1 MVSKKKEDN
10 ILSGKCF
17 KNKNCFEY
25 LAQKILL
32 NLTEDD
38 IDEFQTLQ
46 LEDEIKGGKIQLDI
60 ASLKVYQMKSII
72 EDAIIRNPELQT
84 QIKYKS
90 VNRDKAINILMQ
102 LNDDKYLDNY
112 DLSKLPQRNPYYKPI
127 ADILKRF
134 GTKTLTQEEQEI
146 FIKEFNNNPTNIYE
160 GLKVDSRTDEK
171 IKPLDHQKKFIQQ
184 FAISNLRGVIAF
196 HGVGSGKTLTAVISS
211 YYFLR
216 MYPDRKV
223 VVISP
228 SALLFNFLAGM
239 IQYGLDIRDN
249 RYKFFTYDKYLR
261 KPFDTTGALVIID
274 EAHNFRTEITK
285 KIEIDSHGDEVEVV
299 KTNKRGFKLMHTA
312 TKNCYK
318 LILLTGTAFVNGI
331 YDIENLLSM
340 VDNRPPIS
348 NATYIDTISN
358 PANLSSYFDYK
369 ISYYER
375 GPDANFPKTIDH
387 YVDLYMS
394 PREEEEYEKM
404 KKEGTPEAQ
413 ARALKLDKE
422 ITPQKANSF
431 YSAEQ
436 YASNTILNDRGINS
450 KVEFVISKIQ
460 EKPNEKFIIYSSFI
474 HTGIDNIVSNLKKLN
489 LPRTE
494 MVFITGR
501 ESAKQKE
508 SAKQAFNYMS
518 IKNWQ
523 RGGGDNNIRILF
535 ITKAGAEGVDT
546 IECNNIILFDELWN
560 DATSEQVI
568 ARAVRYKSHSNLP
581 ENERFV
587 NIWRPLYLK
596 EADEELFNLVNE
608 ELNPDWKKI
617 DEKIKGYK
625 VINKLVDTGLNSNK
639 IKALPNFDLAM
650 FNDLGSV
657 IPKAPVGDKEAQ
669 ATRREKIKQLEI
681 KFLKKTENDF
691 KNGKRGFKVMFRET
705 DDVKKYLKNFTT
717 IRTAYGKKNLSR
729 ELPSFVEM
737 QKSPFFDYDEFSKA
751 LKIGQEEVYD
761 IQVYNTIQ
769 QQNKKAVLSP
779 DLLSSIEK
787 DEKKPIPAIDLFKF
801 ILTKSKEQKIRYFIE
816 HFDKGNGEGDIEL
829 YESYESNYR
838 KEITRILKRDNIE
851 LTPEIEFKLLQD
863 IVKNE
868 INKVADVLHTQ
879 EHQNKIEEFNKR
891 TKAEKLQQFYTPPEV
906 AYELFDLMMT
916 DKPFNKLENIT
927 EFKILEPTAG
937 LGGLLVPIISPQN
950 ENFISKFKLYYGLAK
965 TIQKLNTPE
974 TFDFSP
980 PISIDL
986 VEIDKEN
993 KQYLKDKL
1001 MKKAPLLL
1009 NLQDEGNFLK
1019 FGTSTRYDMI
1029 ITNPP
1034 FHLRKGENV
1043 GLTRDVWDIDF
1054 IIKSIA
1060 LLKIG
1065 GILGAIIGKASEKN
1079 KIFNKLGN
1087 IGKVNIVNIG
1097 KKKFGSITTP
1107 VIFLTFIKESTEF
1120 DNELLSQLSDIYTI
1134 DEKKVPDFVPVLPNT
1149 VEIIKKFDILKKDIG
1164 KLKPIKLKPE
1174 PEPEPEPEIEIPK
1187 EPIIKE
1193 PDKIVNR
1200 LEDKIKEF
1208 EKVGKEKGA
1217 VIYDSGSF
1225 IQSIAYIALLLE
1237 YGAKCAI
1244 IDKDLNKIRINSKE
1258 RSPMN
1263 MDFYKSANI
1272 LGRDLVDCIKRG
1284 EKMIAV
1290 PLRLNFGTSNTG
1302 HANMLI
1308 YRPLQGTIERFEPHG
1323 KTFQSGGKDDDTF
1336 NKVLKRMFEVEMKP
1350 FLKEYTPK
1358 FIKPDEV
1365 CPNPKGFQSLEG
1377 QIRKL
1382 GSEGG
1387 GFCGMWSLFVLE
1399 LIFINHDKTT
1409 LEIMDEA
1416 FDITQADPQYLSNV
1430 IRGYVIKTEKLLDS
1444 YIKKIDNTGF
1454 SYSNPTS
1461 IIGKRDKIQED
1472 LLGLL
1477 LSFKSDNSNVDI
1489 LTEIVS
1495 KGKKKTAQFADVRK
1509 LLLSKSKSSLFD
1521 MIYFITNRRFGAKT
1535 EKKMSVEMIVNWIID
1550 ERLSRIPGELQEVYD
1565 YYNFKGGKIKKSELK
1580 QFVEA
1585 GYKKKKD
1592 VKTIN
1597 GYQLDTELSTKR
1609 DKVYYDPET
1618 KKAVHTI
1625 AGADKLKDW
1634 SNNLLIPLGLHK
1646 LSNRY
1651 KNSERIQ
1658 KEANS
1663 KYGKA
1668 NTSLVSHSQSGNIAN
1683 NLSKKGLVGDDNV
1696 ALNPAIIGFHDKG
1709 VKVVKA
1715 KGDPVSLLTITNK
1728 RDKNISTGSWNP
1740 LYNHS
1745 TKIL

>member
-1 MVSKKKEDN
+1 
-10 ILSGKCF
+10 
-17 KNKNCFEY
+17 
-25 LAQKILL
+25 
-32 NLTEDD
+32 
-38 IDEFQTLQ
+38 
-46 LEDEIKGGKIQLDI
+46 
-60 ASLKVYQMKSII
+60 MKSII
-72 EDAIIRNPELQT
+72 EDAIIRNPELQK
-84 QIKYKS
+84 QIKYKT

-102 LNDDKYLDNY
+102 LNDEKYLDNY

-134 GTKTLTQEEQEI
+134 GTKTLTQEEQEL

-160 GLKVDSRTDEK
+160 GLKVDSRTDQK

-285 KIEIDSHGDEVEVV
+285 KVEIDSHGDEVEVV

-450 KVEFVISKIQ
+450 KVEFVIDKIK

-489 LPRTE
+489 LPKTE

-508 SAKQAFNYMS
+508 SAKEAFNYMS
-518 IKNWQ
+518 MKS
-523 RGGGDNNIRILF
+523 GGNIRILF

-596 EADEELFNLVNE
+596 KADEELFNLVNE

-639 IKALPNFDLAM
+639 IKALPNFDLTM

-681 KFLKKTENDF
+681 RFLKKTENDF

-705 DDVKKYLKNFTT
+705 DDVKKYLKNFAT

-729 ELPSFVEM
+729 ALPSFAEM
-737 QKSPFFDYDEFSKA
+737 SKSPFFDKDEFSKA
-751 LKIGQEEVYD
+751 LKIGQEEVYN
-761 IQVYNTIQ
+761 IQVYNTIL

-829 YESYESNYR
+829 FESYESNYR
-838 KEITRILKRDNIE
+838 KEITKILKRDNIE

-868 INKVADVLHTQ
+868 INKVADVLHTK
-879 EHQNKIEEFNKR
+879 EHQNKIEEYNKR

-916 DKPFNKLENIT
+916 DKPFSNSKVIT

-937 LGGLLVPIISPQN
+937 LGGLLVPLILPQN
-950 ENFISKFKLYYGLAK
+950 ENFISQFKLYYGIAK
-965 TIQKLNTPE
+965 TLKKVITPE
-974 TFDFSP
+974 TFDYVP

-1107 VIFLTFIKESTEF
+1107 VIFLTFIKESTDY

-1134 DEKKVPDFVPVLPNT
+1134 DENKVPDFVPVLPNTLEVNKKVPDFVPVLPNT
-1149 VEIIKKFDILKKDIG
+1149 LEVNKKFNILIKDIG
-1164 KLKPIKLKPE
+1164 KLKPIK
-1174 PEPEPEPEIEIPK
+1174 IEIPK
-1187 EPIIKE
+1187 EPNIKE

-1208 EKVGKEKGA
+1208 EKVGKENGA

-1263 MDFYKSANI
+1263 MNFYKSANI
-1272 LGRDLVDCIKRG
+1272 LGRDLLDCIKRG
-1284 EKMIAV
+1284 ENMIAV
-1290 PLRLNFGTSNTG
+1290 PLRLNFGTSNMG

-1336 NKVLKRMFEVEMKP
+1336 NKVL
-1350 FLKEYTPK
+1350 
-1358 FIKPDEV
+1358 
-1365 CPNPKGFQSLEG
+1365 
-1377 QIRKL
+1377 
-1382 GSEGG
+1382 
-1387 GFCGMWSLFVLE
+1387 
-1399 LIFINHDKTT
+1399 
-1409 LEIMDEA
+1409 
-1416 FDITQADPQYLSNV
+1416 
-1430 IRGYVIKTEKLLDS
+1430 
-1444 YIKKIDNTGF
+1444 
-1454 SYSNPTS
+1454 
-1461 IIGKRDKIQED
+1461 
-1472 LLGLL
+1472 
-1477 LSFKSDNSNVDI
+1477 NVDI
-1489 LTEIVS
+1489 LTEIIN
-1495 KGKKKTAQFADVRK
+1495 KGKKKTAEFGKIKKSELKQFVDAGYK
-1509 LLLSKSKSSLFD
+1509 
-1521 MIYFITNRRFGAKT
+1521 
-1535 EKKMSVEMIVNWIID
+1535 
-1550 ERLSRIPGELQEVYD
+1550 LQEVYN
-1565 YYNFKGGKIKKSELK
+1565 YYNVKGGKIKKSELK
-1580 QFVEA
+1580 QFVDA

-1609 DKVYYDPET
+1609 DKVYYDPKT

-1625 AGADKLKDW
+1625 AGTDKLKDW

-1668 NTSLVSHSQSGNIAN
+1668 NTSLVSHSQSGNIAD
-1683 NLSKKGLVGDDNV
+1683 NLAKKGLVGDDNV
-1696 ALNPAIIGFHDKG
+1696 ALNPAIIGFHDKKL
-1709 VKVVKA
+1709 KVVKA

-1728 RDKNISTGSWNP
+1728 KDKNISTGSWNP